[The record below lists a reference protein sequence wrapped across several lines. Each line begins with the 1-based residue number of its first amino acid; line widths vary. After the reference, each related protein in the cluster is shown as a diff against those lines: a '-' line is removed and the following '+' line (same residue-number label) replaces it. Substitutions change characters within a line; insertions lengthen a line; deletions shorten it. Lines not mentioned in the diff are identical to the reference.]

1 MTTDKK
7 LWMLLLVGVA
17 AFALAL
23 GGCSASDDDNGNDGG
38 IVEPPT
44 GDMATCE
51 GCHTSE
57 AMLKATA
64 LPDPDPPESEGE
76 G

>member
-1 MTTDKK
+1 MTTKNPW
-7 LWMLLLVGVA
+7 LIFLVGVA

-23 GGCSASDDDNGNDGG
+23 GGCSASDDDDGHDGG
-38 IVEPPT
+38 IVDPPLET
-44 GDMATCE
+44 TATCE

-57 AMLKATA
+57 AMLKATVEDEGPA
-64 LPDPDPPESEGE
+64 PESEGE